1 MYYIQTKVQ
10 RIKTSKQNKTRKIHR
25 LFKIENSLWASA
37 MELFLLVTT
46 VVYLILLKQDKKPSE
61 LATKAI
67 LRNKKEYTQKKT
79 L

>member
-1 MYYIQTKVQ
+1 
-10 RIKTSKQNKTRKIHR
+10 
-25 LFKIENSLWASA
+25 